1 MLDACELGAQRYLYE
16 PNAAI
21 MKAGAF
27 GEITRN
33 YDVRQI
39 GANSH
44 LFVSEH
50 PVADFPGRAFEIT
63 ALGTM
68 NKRDVRQ
75 VLGGI
80 SAANVSV
87 RNFPLT
93 VQQLRRKLKLRDGGD
108 VYLFAT
114 TVAGGHMLLRTRK
127 LA

>member
-1 MLDACELGAQRYLYE
+1 M
-16 PNAAI
+16 
-21 MKAGAF
+21 
-27 GEITRN
+27 
-33 YDVRQI
+33 
-39 GANSH
+39 
-44 LFVSEH
+44 SEH

>member
-1 MLDACELGAQRYLYE
+1 
-16 PNAAI
+16 
-21 MKAGAF
+21 
-27 GEITRN
+27 
-33 YDVRQI
+33 
-39 GANSH
+39 
-44 LFVSEH
+44 
-50 PVADFPGRAFEIT
+50 
-63 ALGTM
+63 M

>member
-1 MLDACELGAQRYLYE
+1 M
-16 PNAAI
+16 
-21 MKAGAF
+21 
-27 GEITRN
+27 
-33 YDVRQI
+33 
-39 GANSH
+39 
-44 LFVSEH
+44 
-50 PVADFPGRAFEIT
+50 
-63 ALGTM
+63 
-68 NKRDVRQ
+68 
-75 VLGGI
+75 LGGI